1 MGNASGWTGL
11 KFKSND
17 EGIATHVFAA
27 FHPSLEGEG
36 LLCRVSPLLFVAN
49 FGAEHNGVYLQDA
62 HIADP
67 WTETV
72 RPWATSPIEAE
83 KLWKLSEKLVG
94 EEFLC

>member
-1 MGNASGWTGL
+1 M
-11 KFKSND
+11 
-17 EGIATHVFAA
+17 
-27 FHPSLEGEG
+27 
-36 LLCRVSPLLFVAN
+36 LLVAN
-49 FGAEHNGVYLQDA
+49 FCAEHNGVYLQDA